1 VDRGTVLGS
10 RLDGKCSVQHFQ
22 SLRHADEAKPPAC
35 LCGFSIETQAR
46 IADRELNLTRRSP
59 QSHLEVAN
67 ATVFGGI
74 AESFLQNSE
83 EAKRNVRRQRGRQIV
98 ASEINFHFLLRF
110 EFLTEAF
117 RRHSKTKKL
126 QFG

>member
-1 VDRGTVLGS
+1 MDCGTVLGS
-10 RLDGKCSVQHFQ
+10 RLDEKCSVQHFQ
-22 SLRHADEAKPPAC
+22 SLLHADEAKPPAC
-35 LCGFSIETQAR
+35 LCSFSFKTQAR
-46 IADRELNLTRRSP
+46 IADRELNLTGRSP

-83 EAKRNVRRQRGRQIV
+83 EAKRNVQRQSSRQSV

-117 RRHSKTKKL
+117 RSHSKTKNL